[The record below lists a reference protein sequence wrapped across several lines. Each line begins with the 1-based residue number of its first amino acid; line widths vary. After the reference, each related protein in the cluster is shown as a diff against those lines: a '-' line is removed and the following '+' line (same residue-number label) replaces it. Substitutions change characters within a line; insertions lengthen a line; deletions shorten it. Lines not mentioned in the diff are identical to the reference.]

1 MTRSNYTAAKIFCN
15 HLLYFTTGLMKGS
28 LTQLRGGGSMDD
40 KGIVKLYFDRSER
53 AIAETSKK
61 YGQYCFS
68 IAYNILSNREDAEES
83 VNDTYLDAWKSIPPH
98 RPNSLALFLG
108 KITRR
113 ISIDL
118 YRRKNAQKR
127 GGGELALVLDELYQC
142 IPDETDVEKE
152 YEKHQLAQV
161 INEFVKFLPKT
172 EQKVFICR
180 YWYMDSIQSI
190 SRRFGY
196 SESKVKSMLFR
207 TREKLKETLRKE
219 GYS

>member
-1 MTRSNYTAAKIFCN
+1 
-15 HLLYFTTGLMKGS
+15 
-28 LTQLRGGGSMDD
+28 MDD
-40 KGIVKLYFDRSER
+40 KGIVRLYFERNER
-53 AIAETSKK
+53 AIDETSRK
-61 YGQYCFS
+61 YGKYCFS
-68 IAYNILSNREDAEES
+68 IANNILSNREDAEES
-83 VNDTYLDAWKSIPPH
+83 VNDTYLDAWNSIPPH
-98 RPNSLALFLG
+98 RPNSLALYLG

-142 IPDETDVEKE
+142 IADETDVEKAF
-152 YEKHQLAQV
+152 EKLHLSQV
-161 INEFVKFLPKT
+161 INEFVKFLPRN

-207 TREKLKETLRKE
+207 TREKLRDALRKE
-219 GYS
+219 GY

>member
-1 MTRSNYTAAKIFCN
+1 
-15 HLLYFTTGLMKGS
+15 
-28 LTQLRGGGSMDD
+28 MDD
-40 KGIVKLYFDRSER
+40 KGIVRLYFER
-53 AIAETSKK
+53 NEQAIDETSRK
-61 YGQYCFS
+61 YGKYCFS
-68 IAYNILSNREDAEES
+68 IANNILSNREDAEES
-83 VNDTYLDAWKSIPPH
+83 VNDTFLDAWNSIPPH

-142 IPDETDVEKE
+142 IADETDVEKE
-152 YEKHQLAQV
+152 FEKLHLSQI
-161 INEFVKFLPKT
+161 INEFVKYLPRS

-180 YWYMDSIQSI
+180 YWYMDTIQSI
-190 SRRFGY
+190 SKRFGY

-207 TREKLKETLRKE
+207 TREKLRETLRKE
-219 GYS
+219 GY

>member
-1 MTRSNYTAAKIFCN
+1 MEDYQIVD
-15 HLLYFTTGLMKGS
+15 LYWA
-28 LTQLRGGGSMDD
+28 RN
-40 KGIVKLYFDRSER
+40 ER
-53 AIAETSKK
+53 AIQESDVK
-61 YGQYCFS
+61 YGKMLKS
-68 IAYNILSNREDAEES
+68 VSSSLLSSPEDAEEC
-83 VNDTYLDAWKSIPPH
+83 VNDTYLDAWNSIPPH

-127 GGGELALVLDELYQC
+127 GGGEMALVLDELYQC
-142 IPDETDVEKE
+142 IADETDVEKE
-152 YEKHQLAQV
+152 FEKLHLSQV
-161 INEFVKFLPKT
+161 INEFVKYLPRN

-207 TREKLKETLRKE
+207 TREKLRDALRKE
-219 GYS
+219 GY

>member
-1 MTRSNYTAAKIFCN
+1 M
-15 HLLYFTTGLMKGS
+15 
-28 LTQLRGGGSMDD
+28 
-40 KGIVKLYFDRSER
+40 
-53 AIAETSKK
+53 
-61 YGQYCFS
+61 
-68 IAYNILSNREDAEES
+68 
-83 VNDTYLDAWKSIPPH
+83 NDTYLDAWNSIPPH

-127 GGGELALVLDELYQC
+127 GGGELALVLDELHQC
-142 IPDETDVEKE
+142 IAHEADVEKE
-152 YEKHQLAQV
+152 FETLHLSQV
-161 INEFVKFLPKT
+161 INEFVKYLPSS

-190 SRRFGY
+190 SKRFGY

-207 TREKLKETLRKE
+207 TREKLREILKRE
-219 GYS
+219 GY

>member
-1 MTRSNYTAAKIFCN
+1 
-15 HLLYFTTGLMKGS
+15 
-28 LTQLRGGGSMDD
+28 MDD
-40 KGIVKLYFDRSER
+40 KGIVRLYFERNER
-53 AIAETSKK
+53 AIDETSKK
-61 YGQYCFS
+61 YGKYCFS
-68 IAYNILSNREDAEES
+68 IANNILSNREDAEES
-83 VNDTYLDAWKSIPPH
+83 VNDTYLDAWNSIPPH

-127 GGGELALVLDELYQC
+127 GGGEMALVLDELYQC
-142 IPDETDVEKE
+142 IADETDIEKE
-152 YEKHQLAQV
+152 FEKRHLSQV
-161 INEFVKFLPKT
+161 INAFVEFLPRN

-190 SRRFGY
+190 SKRFGY

-207 TREKLKETLRKE
+207 TREKLRDALRKE
-219 GYS
+219 GY

>member
-1 MTRSNYTAAKIFCN
+1 
-15 HLLYFTTGLMKGS
+15 
-28 LTQLRGGGSMDD
+28 MDD
-40 KGIVKLYFDRSER
+40 KGIVRLYFERNER
-53 AIAETSKK
+53 AIDETSKK
-61 YGQYCFS
+61 YGKYCFS
-68 IAYNILSNREDAEES
+68 IAHNILSNREDAEES
-83 VNDTYLDAWKSIPPH
+83 VNDTYLDAWNSIPPH
-98 RPNSLALFLG
+98 RPNSLSLFLG

-142 IPDETDVEKE
+142 IADEADVEKE
-152 YEKHQLAQV
+152 FEKKHLSEV
-161 INEFVKFLPKT
+161 INEFVKYLPSS

-190 SRRFGY
+190 SKRFGY

-207 TREKLKETLRKE
+207 TREKLRETLRKE
-219 GYS
+219 GY